1 MIGSA
6 LVNVPLPYMLTESY
20 SCGTHPP
27 QWLGSVFH
35 HDRFVAVRLILMV
48 LSDGGRWWAQSRA

>member
-1 MIGSA
+1 MS
-6 LVNVPLPYMLTESY
+6 VPLPYMLTESY
-20 SCGTHPP
+20 CCGTHPP
-27 QWLGSVFH
+27 RWLGSVFH